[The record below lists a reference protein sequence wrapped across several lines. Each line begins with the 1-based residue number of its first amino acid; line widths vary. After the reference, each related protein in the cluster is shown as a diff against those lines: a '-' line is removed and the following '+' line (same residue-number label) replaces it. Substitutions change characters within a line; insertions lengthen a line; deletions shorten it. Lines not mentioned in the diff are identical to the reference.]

1 MSRPV
6 AEVEACGCKWDD
18 TGSPIWMCL
27 QHCPPF
33 DVIIEETPPHP
44 VYIGAESE
52 GEEHAG

>member
-1 MSRPV
+1 V

-33 DVIIEETPPHP
+33 DVIIEETPPHR
-44 VYIGAESE
+44 VCIGAESE
-52 GEEHAG
+52 GEDSAS